1 MTKSQRSLAPLASAQ
16 HLLPERLQPWSFSFP
31 LGRDIP
37 RNKSMVNAVQPRT
50 LTAHA
55 HLE

>member
-37 RNKSMVNAVQPRT
+37 RNKSMVNTVQPRT